1 MLKINHLI
9 TDLKQILRDPIMAI
23 MLVAPLLLIIV
34 FKVIITFVIP
44 FIALKLGFDFS
55 PYGEY
60 IFAFVLLISSGML
73 GIVTGFL
80 MLDDRDGNIADLMM
94 ITPLGRGGYLIN
106 RLIVA
111 SSFSIIYSIIA
122 TLTLGMFY
130 LSLFSILNLSI
141 LSAIYSAIIGL
152 LLFSVAE
159 DKVKGLTFAKG
170 LNIIALFALT
180 DLLSLPWLT
189 TISYFF
195 PPYWITA
202 IIKSPNSLSV
212 NLYAFIVHLGWI
224 TYLIYRYWKKD
235 K

>member
-1 MLKINHLI
+1 MG
-9 TDLKQILRDPIMAI
+9 I
-23 MLVAPLLLIIV
+23 MLAAPILLIIV
-34 FKVIITFVIP
+34 FKIIITIVIP
-44 FIALKLGFDFS
+44 FIALKLGFDFA
-55 PYGEY
+55 PYLHY

-73 GIVTGFL
+73 GIVAGFM

-94 ITPLGRGGYLIN
+94 VTPLGRSGYLMN
-106 RLIVA
+106 RLFLASFFSFLYCILGIIFIGISPLTVVA
-111 SSFSIIYSIIA
+111 II
-122 TLTLGMFY
+122 
-130 LSLFSILNLSI
+130 NLSI

-152 LLFSVAE
+152 LLFSFAE

-180 DLLSLPWLT
+180 DILSLPWLT
-189 TISYFF
+189 TISYLF

-212 NLYAFIVHLGWI
+212 NLLALLVHLVWL
-224 TYLIYRYWKKD
+224 TFLISRYWKKE